1 MTKKKNN
8 HQDVNPGK
16 SADQETDQA
25 LKETINGYFDYLAQ
39 FPGLEAFKDDMQS
52 CIDKYMKADH
62 ISSDQQLED
71 LSKLFKSSDIPQ
83 TPQSLSE
90 YAAFLKEKIVPHAV
104 NVGKS
109 RYIGHMTSMLPLF
122 YQYIAQLVTSLNQ
135 NNVKVETSKVFTLI
149 ERQTL
154 AMLHRL
160 VYNLPESFYKTH
172 IQLRES
178 NLGIIT
184 SCGTLANITAMWIAR
199 NKALQSSGEFQG
211 LQSEGFTN
219 ALKHYGYKDAVI
231 IGSAKMHY
239 SMDKLG
245 SLIGLGAEN
254 ILKIGLNSSGS
265 IDIDELKETIE
276 ACQEEKRL
284 IVAVVGIAGTTETGQ
299 IDDLPFM
306 SKVCKEYDIHFHVD
320 AAWGGPIL
328 FSDKHRHLLKGIET
342 ADSVT
347 ICGHKQ
353 LYLPQGISIVLCKDP
368 RIIYHIK
375 AIAGYQARAESYD
388 LGKHSPEG
396 SRPATCTYLHA
407 GLHLIGKQGYAYL
420 IDEGIRKAKLY
431 AEMIRKHPA
440 FELMEEPATNIVVYR
455 FIPDEMRHKTDD
467 MSFNNEDQYVINSIN
482 EVLQDQQFLA
492 GTTFIS
498 RSTLFNTKYGFRIP
512 IVVMRAVLANPLTTE
527 KDLETVLED
536 QLTTGDIVLKQRSMS
551 FAQVLKLLYHQTS
564 SFNRQ

>member
-1 MTKKKNN
+1 MTRKKNP
-8 HQDVNPGK
+8 HQNKKQGSERGIEKDIEQK
-16 SADQETDQA
+16 MF
-25 LKETINGYFDYLAQ
+25 GYFDYLSR
-39 FPGLEAFKDDMQS
+39 FPGLEDFRLDMQT
-52 CIDKYMKADH
+52 CIDMYMKAGL
-62 ISSDQQLED
+62 ITSKTELED
-71 LSKLFKSSDIPQ
+71 LSQTFKSSEIPASPLGL
-83 TPQSLSE
+83 TDYS
-90 YAAFLKEKIVPHAV
+90 AFLKEKVVPHAV
-104 NVGKS
+104 NVGKP
-109 RYIGHMTSMLPLF
+109 RYVGHMTSMLPLF
-122 YQYIAQLVTSLNQ
+122 FQYIAQLVTAMNQ

-160 VYNLPESFYKTH
+160 VYELPESFYNSH
-172 IQLRES
+172 IQNRES

-199 NKALQSSGEFQG
+199 NKALQPTGEFLG
-211 LQSEGFTN
+211 LQSEGFTD
-219 ALKHYGYKDAVI
+219 ALKHYGYQDAVI

-245 SLIGLGAEN
+245 SLIGLGAEK
-254 ILKIGLNSSGS
+254 ILKIGLNESGS

-276 ACQEEKRL
+276 TCRQEKRL
-284 IVAVVGIAGTTETGQ
+284 IVAVIGIAGTTETGQ
-299 IDDLPFM
+299 IDNLPFM
-306 SKVCKEYDIHFHVD
+306 SKVCREYGIHFHVD

-328 FSDKHRHLLKGIET
+328 FSAQHRHLLKGIEA

-368 RIIYHIK
+368 KLIYHIK
-375 AIAGYQARAESYD
+375 ATAGYQARAESYD

-407 GLHLIGKQGYAYL
+407 GLHLIGKEGYAYL
-420 IDEGIRKAKLY
+420 IDEGIRKAKLF
-431 AEMIRKHPA
+431 ADMIRNHHA
-440 FELMEEPATNIVVYR
+440 FELMEEPTTNIVVYR
-455 FIPDEMRHKTDD
+455 YIPDEMRHKTNNT
-467 MSFNNEDQYVINSIN
+467 SFNHEDHYVINSIN

-492 GTTFIS
+492 GNTFIS
-498 RSTLFNTKYGFRIP
+498 RSTLFDTKYGMRTP
-512 IVVMRAVLANPLTTE
+512 IVVMRAVLANPMTTE
-527 KDLETVLED
+527 KDLEAVLRD